1 MNNLEQI
8 SFDNTATAFASKSTK
23 ALKKMHWLFTA
34 MNSGFLVTIGT
45 FMIESALKLGL
56 PIEGL
61 IKNTL
66 FKQFCGGENIEESE
80 ATIEALAAYNIGTIL
95 DYAVEG
101 EKTEAGFN
109 KTTDEIIKTI
119 EKAKGTAAIPFCV
132 FKVTGLASGTI
143 LAKKQTGVLNE
154 EEAQSY
160 EDIVGRVEK
169 ICKTAYENKV
179 RIFIDGEESW
189 MQDTIDELAYAMM
202 KKYNKEQP
210 IVYNTYQMY
219 RKGMLAKLKI
229 AFQYAVT
236 DQHFL
241 GVKLVR
247 GAYME
252 KERAR
257 AREEGYEDPIQPN
270 KAATDEDYNKALK
283 YCLDNKQRIAL
294 CSGSHNEY
302 SNYYLFLLMDKHGL
316 SNNDERVYFAQLYG
330 MSDNISF
337 NLAKAGYNVAKY
349 VPYGPI
355 KAVMPYLFRRA
366 GENTAISGQS
376 SRELLLIKK
385 ELKRR
390 KVLDKR

>member
-8 SFDNTATAFASKSTK
+8 SFDDTATAFASKSTK
-23 ALKKMHWLFTA
+23 ALKKIHWLFAA

-61 IKNTL
+61 IKSTL

-119 EKAKGTAAIPFCV
+119 EKAKGTADIPFCV
-132 FKVTGLASGTI
+132 FKMTGLASGTI
-143 LAKKQTGVLNE
+143 LAKKQKGVFNE

-160 EDIVGRVEK
+160 EEIVNRVER

-210 IVYNTYQMY
+210 I
-219 RKGMLAKLKI
+219 
-229 AFQYAVT
+229 
-236 DQHFL
+236 
-241 GVKLVR
+241 
-247 GAYME
+247 
-252 KERAR
+252 
-257 AREEGYEDPIQPN
+257 
-270 KAATDEDYNKALK
+270 
-283 YCLDNKQRIAL
+283 
-294 CSGSHNEY
+294 
-302 SNYYLFLLMDKHGL
+302 
-316 SNNDERVYFAQLYG
+316 
-330 MSDNISF
+330 
-337 NLAKAGYNVAKY
+337 
-349 VPYGPI
+349 
-355 KAVMPYLFRRA
+355 
-366 GENTAISGQS
+366 
-376 SRELLLIKK
+376 
-385 ELKRR
+385 
-390 KVLDKR
+390 